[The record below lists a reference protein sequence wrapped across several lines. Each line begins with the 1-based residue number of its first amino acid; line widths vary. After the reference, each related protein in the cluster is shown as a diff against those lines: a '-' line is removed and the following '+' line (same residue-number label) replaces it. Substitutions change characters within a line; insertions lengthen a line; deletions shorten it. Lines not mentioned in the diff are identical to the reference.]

1 MTEKRGP
8 AGNLKEIGE
17 SAVNTVLD
25 RVGRGVGKV
34 QERRPLAYDL
44 LESEHSYL
52 VVFDAPGATNSDV
65 QVQFREDA
73 VEVKIDRF
81 REFHDEFEMRFPGRG
96 LSLDGRAEFPED
108 AAVDPTEATATLAEN
123 GTLSVHIPKTE
134 ESQPVDVADEDDVV
148 DDDEDV
154 REHDTENVADESPDV
169 DHDDPDAE
177 PIEVDEENGD
187 GADDAGHDDNSDDA
201 DDAGH
206 DDNSDDAD
214 DADDADSD
222 DHETDEA

>member
-44 LESEHSYL
+44 LESEDSYL

-154 REHDTENVADESPDV
+154 REHDEESVADESPDV

-187 GADDAGHDDNSDDA
+187 GADADAGEDA
-201 DDAGH
+201 DADAGE
-206 DDNSDDAD
+206 DAD
-214 DADDADSD
+214 HDADEDADHD
-222 DHETDEA
+222 ADEDANEA

>member
-1 MTEKRGP
+1 MTEERGP

-44 LESEHSYL
+44 LESDDSYL

-65 QVQFREDA
+65 QVQFREGA

-96 LSLDGRAEFPED
+96 LSLDGRAEFPEE
-108 AAVDPTEATATLAEN
+108 ATVDPTGATATLAEN
-123 GTLSVHIPKTE
+123 GTLSVRIPKTE
-134 ESQPVDVADEDDVV
+134 ESQPVDVGDEEAVEDT

-154 REHDTENVADESPDV
+154 QEHDEESVTDESPDV

-177 PIEVDEENGD
+177 QIAVDDENGD
-187 GADDAGHDDNSDDA
+187 DADGGDADDAGGGDADDADRDDA

-206 DDNSDDAD
+206 D
-214 DADDADSD
+214 ADSD
-222 DHETDEA
+222 DHDTDDA